1 MTIAIADWQ
10 RFGRR
15 PGHAADVVRAKLSSL
30 ESRDT
35 RVVHDFSLGSGERYV
50 DHLVIS
56 AAGVF
61 TVAVR
66 ELDGRDITI
75 SRYGMTVDGEAVAYL
90 RQAKFEAEQVARTLQ
105 ERATFDVPVRGCVVL
120 LSGSHSP
127 HIQYESRPIGVSV
140 LTKSDVP
147 GWFRRQPIALDADQV
162 RATYEVARGRTTSV

>member
-15 PGHAADVVRAKLSSL
+15 PGHAADAVRVKLSAL
-30 ESRDT
+30 ESRAT

-66 ELDGRDITI
+66 EIDGRDITI

-90 RQAKFEAEQVARTLQ
+90 RQAKFEAEQVARAFDDRL
-105 ERATFDVPVRGCVVL
+105 TFEVPVRGCVVL
-120 LSGSHSP
+120 VAGSLAP
-127 HIQYESRPIGVSV
+127 HIDYESRPIGVSV

-147 GWFRRQPIALDADQV
+147 RWFHHQPHVLE
-162 RATYEVARGRTTSV
+162 TSEVAALVAIATAA

>member
-15 PGHAADVVRAKLSSL
+15 PGHAADAVRAKLSSL
-30 ESRDT
+30 ESPDT

-66 ELDGRDITI
+66 EIDGRDITV
-75 SRYGMTVDGEAVAYL
+75 SHYGMAVDGEAVAYL
-90 RQAKFEAEQVARTLQ
+90 RQAKFEAEQVARAL
-105 ERATFDVPVRGCVVL
+105 EDRVTFEVPVRGCVVL
-120 LSGSHSP
+120 VAGSHTP
-127 HIQYESRPIGVSV
+127 HIDYESRPIGVSV
-140 LTKSDVP
+140 LTKSDIP
-147 GWFRRQPIALDADQV
+147 RWFHHQPLALEPS
-162 RATYEVARGRTTSV
+162 EVAALVAVATAP